1 MGKAHRTSAGY
12 RICDENDVNTLRF
25 VRRARDLGFS
35 IKEISDLLALWQ
47 DTERA
52 TGDVKST
59 AERHIAQLDA
69 RIGELRMIRRT
80 LQRLSDE
87 FKSGVRSRGRCSK
100 RS

>member
-1 MGKAHRTSAGY
+1 M
-12 RICDENDVNTLRF
+12 
-25 VRRARDLGFS
+25 
-35 IKEISDLLALWQ
+35 
-47 DTERA
+47 
-52 TGDVKST
+52 